1 MATIT
6 DIKAFYGAV
15 RMFNGGV
22 FGGSFLTDAQ
32 ENQLTERMQY
42 IGRSICED
50 WNLPYPLPR
59 ERYGELLPVVSQPLG
74 PRAEE
79 AFESLK
85 LWAKTTLNFEFS
97 FFSS

>member
-6 DIKAFYGAV
+6 DIRAFYSAI
-15 RMFNGGV
+15 RMFNGGM
-22 FGGSFLTDAQ
+22 FGGNFLTK
-32 ENQLTERMQY
+32 EHEVQLEERMLY

-59 ERYGELLPVVSQPLG
+59 ERYGELLPVVSHPLG
-74 PRAEE
+74 PKASE

-85 LWAKTTLNFEFS
+85 LWAKTTINFEFS
-97 FFSS
+97 FFK